1 MLPLMGVVAP
11 SAAVLAAEQ
20 DNYLEYT
27 EVMIMGLFSKKPP
40 CPICGGKISW
50 FLPAKIEGEYICDTC
65 YSKIDMESDK
75 SGRLTMQGFKE
86 YLVFYDQ
93 NQLLRDQFAIS
104 ERIDFGLWDTKII
117 FDYQNKLF
125 CMSKNPDKTVFEGKQ
140 LKSFIIK
147 EDSTPLFEGTA
158 EAIRCYASTVPERAM
173 ALAPHISQFMMSR
186 QMARALDKLDD
197 GKENRT
203 APMQNFNVPEPF
215 RAFNVELH
223 FDHPYWTVIKCDMD
237 GPRFSNTHPDVND
250 YILSYQRCIEE
261 ISKLVDAL
269 KTVAFPGT
277 PKQPVNLGLAGVQTV
292 HTTVAPPID
301 AIEEIKKYK
310 TLMEEGIISQQEFEA
325 KKKQLLG
332 I

>member
-1 MLPLMGVVAP
+1 
-11 SAAVLAAEQ
+11 
-20 DNYLEYT
+20 
-27 EVMIMGLFSKKPP
+27 MGLFSKKPP

-50 FLPAKIEGEYICDTC
+50 FLPSKIEGEYICDTC
-65 YSKIDMESDK
+65 YSKIDMESHK
-75 SGRLTMQGFKE
+75 ANHLTMQEFKE

-93 NQLLRDQFAIS
+93 NQLLKGQFVNS

-140 LKSFIIK
+140 LKSFTIK
-147 EDSTPLFEGTA
+147 EDSTPLFEGSA
-158 EAIRCYASTVPERAM
+158 EGIRRYASTVPERAM
-173 ALAPHISQFMMSR
+173 AMASQIAQFMMNR
-186 QMARALDKLDD
+186 RMARAIDKLDD

-203 APMQNFNVPEPF
+203 APMQYFDVPEPF
-215 RAFNVELH
+215 RAFNVVLH

-237 GPRFSNTHPDVND
+237 GPRFDNNLPDVND
-250 YILSYQRCIEE
+250 YIRSYQRSIEE
-261 ISKLVDAL
+261 LEKLVVAF
-269 KTVAFPGT
+269 KTVAFPSAPEQSIGSGT
-277 PKQPVNLGLAGVQTV
+277 AQAG
-292 HTTVAPPID
+292 HIASAPPAD

-310 TLMEEGIISQQEFEA
+310 ALMEDGIISQQEFDV